1 MGAGHLETD
10 GSIQNVFQVPAGSKN
25 NWSRAINGSLEPN
38 AAYKLDNGYV
48 YVTDTAGRV
57 KGVEGELSLSKM
69 DRNAHQQCVVGKC
82 GNAGDEGGHL
92 IAASLGGAGDRINL
106 VPQASTLN
114 RGDWKAMENHLRR
127 AIDNGQSVSVK
138 IDLSYPSSG
147 GSRPNR
153 FQVTPIIDGK
163 PRPPIIFNQ

>member
-1 MGAGHLETD
+1 IGKFFKAGGKAADAAERAARHGDEAVDLAKTIERLETD

-38 AAYKLDNGYV
+38 AAYKLDNGHV

-82 GNAGDEGGHL
+82 GNAG
-92 IAASLGGAGDRINL
+92 
-106 VPQASTLN
+106 
-114 RGDWKAMENHLRR
+114 
-127 AIDNGQSVSVK
+127 
-138 IDLSYPSSG
+138 
-147 GSRPNR
+147 
-153 FQVTPIIDGK
+153 
-163 PRPPIIFNQ
+163 